1 MSVTGK
7 LPLMIEKPVPLI
19 VAELT
24 VTGAFPDD
32 VSVNDSVAAV
42 FTVTFPKLRPVAL
55 TVN

>member
-42 FTVTFPKLRPVAL
+42 FTVTFPKLRLVAL